1 MIVRTATLQAADG
14 YTARFSTHEP
24 PEYPRLHLQDVAGWY
39 GGVGVKGNADDRM
52 GHGSFPEPTTR
63 TGRALTLTAVAKFD
77 GQRMRSVLERALSG
91 LLWEGQLGTLTV
103 QDPGLE
109 LSCQVRLDG
118 EIGIARRGVDTL
130 DVQIPLLAPSPFLH
144 GEPRVQQ
151 LFPAGTGVGLVWPLF
166 GNGVMDFGDH
176 ASGSMLTIENRGN
189 VKAWP
194 RFVVRGTWPSGF
206 TLTSGQDVVEYRSPV
221 FSQSPAVVDMASGSI
236 SVGGND
242 MTHAATR
249 RGWFGIDPGA
259 VIAPRASSAQQGAG
273 WIEVHTADTYI

>member
-1 MIVRTATLQAADG
+1 MAWTATLTSADG
-14 YTARFSTHEP
+14 YTARFSTREP
-24 PEYPRLHLQDVAGWY
+24 AEYPRLHLMDVAGWY
-39 GGVGVKGNADDRM
+39 GGVGVTGAADQRM
-52 GHGSFPEPTTR
+52 GHGLFPEPTER
-63 TGRALTLTAVAKFD
+63 TGRAMTILVQAKYS
-77 GQRMRSVLERALSG
+77 GVRMRTVLERALSG
-91 LLWEGQLGTLTV
+91 LLWDGQLATLTV
-103 QDPGLE
+103 DTGTHE

-118 EIGIARRGVDTL
+118 EVGIARRGVDTL

-144 GEPRVQQ
+144 GPERVQQ

-166 GNGVMDFGDH
+166 GNGVMDFGDT
-176 ASGSMLTIENRGN
+176 AAGSMLTIENRGN

-194 RFVVRGTWPSGF
+194 RFLVRGTWPSGF
-206 TLTSGQDVVEYRSPV
+206 TLTNGRDVVEYRAPV

-273 WIEVHTADTYI
+273 WIDVHTADTYI